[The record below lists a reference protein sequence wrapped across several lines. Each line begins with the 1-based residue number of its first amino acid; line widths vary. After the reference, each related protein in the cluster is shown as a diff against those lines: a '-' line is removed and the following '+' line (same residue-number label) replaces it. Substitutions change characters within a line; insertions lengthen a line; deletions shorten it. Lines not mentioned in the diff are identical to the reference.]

1 MAKTTLD
8 LLRERQSESVLRN
21 LSESS
26 PLPKLTNTDSEFTKG
41 LASAALGVE
50 AGLRGF
56 AANIAE
62 NFAPEWA
69 KSQLGEINKLTKQ
82 AAAVGPRVTDLRDI
96 HGVGDAVDFA
106 MGGLG
111 QAVPSIGTALAGGG
125 LANLG
130 LKAAGF
136 TVRPLAANIIGG
148 TAGLLPQEA
157 GEAAVTMYQDPVAMA
172 NTTPAERTA
181 LMLGKGTVNAALES
195 LVPSMMGEK
204 VLGNSLTQFIKPG
217 IKPALAHA
225 GKEALKNAA
234 YEGATEGAQQVTG
247 NIAHHIANPNEDLLG
262 GWDVINAAAMGALP
276 GAVMG
281 AGGAGGDIFRSNI
294 GMQKTD
300 DGEIAPSTFKTA
312 QKAGEETG
320 KEVGYATGWLGK
332 KLAAMLAGKGETTRK
347 NMQELAPEEELVIN
361 SQDKSV
367 GLGEAITYNL
377 RNEWG
382 VPTNEELEEAKHIL
396 SYVLSRTI
404 SDKGIDR
411 AEGVLQHYFGDR
423 AERFLDMV
431 HNYRLMPE
439 MYGPQSQ
446 LSGMGSVGAED
457 IHGDMSDEDS
467 ADFGSDTATY
477 DELSDDGSEKRHE
490 WNDRL
495 QVVDEDKDPERISF
509 SDLDKW
515 ATPKAVPWT
524 EEEMEEAKV
533 SDRTKAFQMALQ
545 NRRMQRS
552 KDGKLVPDDG
562 IYLKRDTNLVDTET
576 GEVRKPEV
584 FRTSART
591 LVEQA
596 REMGQNNDADIDEI
610 SNHESVVRDFL
621 RGLSTL
627 IDSGQFTSV
636 GGMKAG
642 KRVGPAQDMKFVALY
657 SRPDKKTLYDT
668 KEAAQQAI
676 DDKKEP
682 GSVKKDGATGRYY
695 VNWSNSQEV
704 LDPITKSYD
713 AMLRVIK
720 SLPQDMEIMPGVT
733 MASAQAALK
742 ERLISTGY
750 KTPKSAKD
758 FPESNNPARSARMSN
773 RRSMEYKTRTRLDE
787 LSVEGLSQ
795 EYAAASS
802 DTPFDIARRD
812 DIMDEVV
819 DRLRKAGLDENEA
832 YEVISGERVKDVP
845 QIEPEVLGRAKS
857 NAATFT
863 TTGATQYTLIAGPR
877 NEKGGLLSKSSAM
890 QFAKEGDVVRKL
902 QSGGWGVERPVGP
915 SVSSNPR
922 YSKGVATK
930 TKSSGSSENGKNI
943 TRVDKWGAVSLPQ
956 EQELFRKPKKHDAEN
971 IDEDRRTAGD
981 LESDLLGVRNFNE
994 NIEGRQEPIHGERP
1008 TPRNPF
1014 SNAASALDE
1023 LAKRLAGAIESG
1035 AHPKHMEH
1043 LIKQIGAIKQRN
1055 KLAEARKTVV
1065 AKLEYGA
1072 HTNRKNAPE
1081 NQGATP
1087 AELEAMEKGAEARK
1101 AEVAR
1106 LEELH
1111 EQLINASMML
1121 AGKVDAPYT
1130 EGLSRQILIALKT
1143 GAQLPT
1149 RVDKAVQRLSD
1160 RAMAAA
1166 VEKKLVIGKSDTAI
1180 DVAKDETSA
1189 AMFKAAPSDQ
1199 LQRIAAFLE
1208 QVKADPAAHKSRA
1221 SQILARAKAFD
1232 SAYHGWDITRAFKDA
1247 LGVGNV
1253 KKPAAPVKSSS
1264 DTTMTMAFTDGTIYG
1279 GSAHN
1284 MRPEFAGKST
1294 MDLIKDGKRTATT
1307 RRQRP
1312 NVNVG
1317 DIITMDDTRGT
1328 KIQVVVTKAPYQLK
1342 WGVDQDKNKANAEKW
1357 SELEGWDPE
1366 VFEAYAKSGSWQ
1378 FQYELAEETKKTGTY
1393 DNPIIGD
1400 IWAQDGFKIVST
1412 NLGGVHGRGLAKQ
1425 AKDKRLISASN
1436 KDFESSPLNNKVI
1449 TLAVKGNA
1457 PETAKIRG
1465 QAFSE
1470 QVVGKNVDLLKS
1482 ELRKLIQY
1490 ARAHKDQKFFLPY
1503 IGLGFGEGNVEEIRP
1518 FLEFAAKEPNIF
1530 MVAKDQAT
1538 VDSYADSFKPGV
1550 RRDATTRRG
1559 EETRET
1565 ADSKTPEFDKLPAY
1579 KEGQRAMTYA
1589 GIGSR
1594 ETPKEVMA
1602 LMTKYAKRLAQ
1613 LGYTLRSGGATG
1625 ADSAFE
1631 AGADKKE
1638 IFYAKD
1644 ATDQTRAIAKEIHPA
1659 PSALKPVPLN
1669 LMARNTNQLFGKNL
1683 DTPVDFVLVWT
1694 PDGAESTAERNIKT
1708 GGTGQAIDMASRKG
1722 IPVFNLAKTDGRARF
1737 ESFMKSG
1744 NNVVTRQNAQR
1755 DIRTAFAAIDDAK
1768 NAKTSQEG
1776 RDALTEAHHLIS
1788 IANVSEAQE
1797 WVARRKL
1804 KAAEDKV
1811 RKLQAM
1817 EGAAEH
1823 EQNIKYSEQ
1832 RSSEEPDIPGTF
1844 ASLHED
1850 PETKDAI
1857 EKWLKEVA
1865 PQATVE
1871 FVEAL
1876 KGGGSGSWSL
1886 SPATG
1891 ERLVKVSVYSQHP
1904 WSIAYHEALHD
1915 LFQTLRESGHDE
1927 AIRIMQDVA
1936 SMPNIK
1942 KRLAML
1948 LDGHPEAIKQLDDP
1962 EEAAAYLFQFWALGY
1977 QGLDKLNTMIKGLGP
1992 KTENFFTKLWRAIRD
2007 TFGWLS
2013 DQEKAELIMANF
2025 YEAKLADPIA
2035 MKAVMDKVEN
2045 SSTAFSSAIAPI
2057 KQLGDKVF
2065 ATADARLRESGFKSF
2080 VTLTDL
2086 FQPDLTG
2093 KSKAKMMDN
2102 TEDNIGLFNAVYQM
2116 ENKGIAELADSI
2128 LDGVTPD
2135 ELNKALEHL
2144 QVGRDVRDI
2153 ENPVEQAIVNKT
2165 RKLLGKY
2172 ITYLRDAGVTS
2183 WDEESRSFKLIGDLG
2198 KNYFPRKWDF
2208 DMLIQHG
2215 DEFISDLVAK
2225 HADVL
2230 QKLVDKEIEARR
2242 KTDPNADVS
2251 KITIENAARTIHA
2264 HLTNQGGMETMMPH
2278 DIREGEDIGTL
2289 TETKEKL
2296 GFTPFMVAA
2305 NERSLKFID
2314 MEHFH
2319 KYLEKDYV
2327 KTMTTYIA
2335 QAVKRAEYSRRFGP
2349 QGQRIAQA
2357 MQKSEEQAVKALYRD
2372 EWENFDKRVAQIE
2385 DQLKAESTVR
2395 RLTSQPIHSKDEI
2408 EARREELYVQ
2418 EFENWTARSKELQKK
2433 GADKV
2438 AEFSDTIRA
2447 LEGTLGRDISPQLRN
2462 FNSWMMTYQS
2472 WRLLPLSLFSSVTDP
2487 LGIMIRGGSAKQ
2499 AYNAFV
2505 RGVKEVY
2512 RTYKNQPS
2520 TSSDDPAVKLAKDFG
2535 MLEAVGALD
2544 ALGQSYSS
2552 VYMSSGPKKASD
2564 LLFKINGMEAWNR
2577 AMRIQGTV
2585 AAVEWLK
2592 EAIGTTD
2599 PNVARQLKEL
2609 GLTQD
2614 DLKLKK
2620 DGTLDLSN
2628 PDKKIQR
2635 AVATWVNTA
2644 ILRPNAAQRP
2654 VWASNPKMSL
2664 FFHLMQYTYSMQK
2677 VILGRVWHEAK
2688 HGNWTPLTTMA
2699 VAYTP
2704 VAIAGMA
2711 VKGVIQGGGDEPEWM
2726 KGMGPV
2732 DWLIAGVNRAGLLGI
2747 PGSILETNE
2756 SSDLAKGDNGT
2767 IGDKMVGTM
2776 LPMPAVDQLMDIVSP
2791 GSNDNLK
2798 TDFVKALPL
2807 STVFRGW
2814 APVHDWTKS

>member
-225 GKEALKNAA
+225 GKETLKNAA
-234 YEGATEGAQQVTG
+234 YESATEGAQQVTG

-300 DGEIAPSTFKTA
+300 DGEIAPPTFKTA

-320 KEVGYATGWLGK
+320 REVGYATGWLGK

-902 QSGGWGVERPVGP
+902 QSGGWVVERPVGP

-1160 RAMAAA
+1160 RAMSAA

-1180 DVAKDETSA
+1180 DVVKDETSA
-1189 AMFKAAPSDQ
+1189 AMVKVAPSDQ

-1221 SQILARAKAFD
+1221 RQILARAKAFD

-1357 SELEGWDPE
+1357 SELEGWAPE

-1378 FQYELAEETKKTGTY
+1378 FQYELAEETK
-1393 DNPIIGD
+1393 
-1400 IWAQDGFKIVST
+1400 
-1412 NLGGVHGRGLAKQ
+1412 
-1425 AKDKRLISASN
+1425 
-1436 KDFESSPLNNKVI
+1436 
-1449 TLAVKGNA
+1449 
-1457 PETAKIRG
+1457 
-1465 QAFSE
+1465 
-1470 QVVGKNVDLLKS
+1470 
-1482 ELRKLIQY
+1482 
-1490 ARAHKDQKFFLPY
+1490 
-1503 IGLGFGEGNVEEIRP
+1503 
-1518 FLEFAAKEPNIF
+1518 
-1530 MVAKDQAT
+1530 
-1538 VDSYADSFKPGV
+1538 
-1550 RRDATTRRG
+1550 
-1559 EETRET
+1559 
-1565 ADSKTPEFDKLPAY
+1565 
-1579 KEGQRAMTYA
+1579 
-1589 GIGSR
+1589 
-1594 ETPKEVMA
+1594 
-1602 LMTKYAKRLAQ
+1602 
-1613 LGYTLRSGGATG
+1613 
-1625 ADSAFE
+1625 
-1631 AGADKKE
+1631 
-1638 IFYAKD
+1638 
-1644 ATDQTRAIAKEIHPA
+1644 
-1659 PSALKPVPLN
+1659 
-1669 LMARNTNQLFGKNL
+1669 
-1683 DTPVDFVLVWT
+1683 
-1694 PDGAESTAERNIKT
+1694 
-1708 GGTGQAIDMASRKG
+1708 
-1722 IPVFNLAKTDGRARF
+1722 
-1737 ESFMKSG
+1737 

-1768 NAKTSQEG
+1768 NAKASQEG

-1811 RKLQAM
+1811 RKLQDM

-2732 DWLIAGVNRAGLLGI
+2732 DWLIVGVNRAGLLGI